1 MDNFDV
7 IVVGAGASGMMA
19 AGIAARHGAKVL
31 LLEKMFRP
39 GRKLRI
45 TGKGR
50 CNLTN
55 LGSIDEFLSHV
66 GNETDFLRPA
76 FSKMFANELIDF
88 FHSINVKTKI
98 ERGKRVF
105 PQSEK
110 AQDVVDGL
118 TKWLQKSGVKTQ
130 NDARVSELIIENNQV
145 IGVKLQKGTAYA
157 AKSVILCTGGASYP
171 ATGSTGDGYKLA
183 KAAGHNITTIRPALV
198 PLNLEDKILPELND
212 LLLKNIKVSV
222 YHNQK
227 IIAEK
232 FGDLQFL
239 KHQIS
244 GPIILSIS
252 REVGELLSKTTK
264 LRFSIDLKPALNI
277 IKLQN
282 RIQRELDANPH
293 LQLIGLLRKLLPL
306 KLIASFII
314 MLKLPSTKLIA
325 SFQNS
330 EIEKL
335 ILQLKDFSLTI
346 NGLGDFAEAIIT
358 SGGVMLSEIDK
369 NTMESKKIKRL
380 YFAGELMDLDADT
393 GGYNLQIAFST
404 GYLAG
409 ISAAKNE

>member
-7 IVVGAGASGMMA
+7 IVVGGGASGMMA
-19 AGIAARHGAKVL
+19 AGTAAKHGAKVL

-55 LGSIDEFLSHV
+55 LSSIDEFLSHV
-66 GNETDFLRPA
+66 GTEENFLRPA

-118 TKWLQKSGVKTQ
+118 TKWLQKSGVQTQ
-130 NDARVSELIIENNQV
+130 NDARVNQLMIENSR
-145 IGVKLQKGTAYA
+145 ITGVKLQNGTTFT
-157 AKSVILCTGGASYP
+157 AKAVILCTGGASYP

-183 KAAGHNITTIRPALV
+183 KAAGHNIATIRPALV
-198 PLNLEDKILPELND
+198 PLNLEEKISPELND

-222 YHNQK
+222 YQNQK
-227 IIAEK
+227 LITEK

-239 KHQIS
+239 KNQIS
-244 GPIILSIS
+244 GPIILSLS
-252 REVGELLSKTTK
+252 RELGELLSKKTK
-264 LRFSIDLKPALNI
+264 LRISIDLKPALSI
-277 IKLQN
+277 TKLQN
-282 RIQRELDANPH
+282 RIQRELSANPH
-293 LQLIGLLRKLLPL
+293 LQLKDLLRKLLPV
-306 KLIASFII
+306 KLISSFII
-314 MLKLPSTKLIA
+314 ILKLSSTKLVG

-330 EIEKL
+330 ETERL
-335 ILQLKDFSLTI
+335 ILQLKNFSLTI

-358 SGGVMLSEIDK
+358 SGGVLLNEIDS

-380 YFAGELMDLDADT
+380 YFAGELMNLDADT

-409 ISAAKNE
+409 ISAAKK